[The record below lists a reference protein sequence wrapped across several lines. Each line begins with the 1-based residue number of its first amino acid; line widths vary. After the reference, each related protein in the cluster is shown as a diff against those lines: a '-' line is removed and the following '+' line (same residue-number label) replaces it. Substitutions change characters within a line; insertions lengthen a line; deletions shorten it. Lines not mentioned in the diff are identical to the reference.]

1 MDSNKVVLILP
12 DRFRAHSIPM
22 EEGLREEIFRAWSEY
37 GHLTQNEAEKYMDTI
52 EVKFASD
59 VVDDQTRL

>member
-12 DRFRAHSIPM
+12 DAFRAHSIPM
-22 EEGLREEIFRAWSEY
+22 TEGLREEIFRAWSEY
-37 GHLTQNEAEKYMDTI
+37 GHLTQSEAEKYMDSI

-59 VVDDQTRL
+59 IVDDQTRS

>member
-1 MDSNKVVLILP
+1 MASEKITLILP
-12 DRFRAHSIPM
+12 DSFRAHSIPM

-37 GHLTQNEAEKYMDTI
+37 GHLTQSEAEKYMDSI

-59 VVDDQTRL
+59 SPVP